1 MNILF
6 LSVSAGGGHMK
17 AAEALKAHVEESY
30 PDSRTILLDTL
41 KYINPIIDKLVIGG
55 YLSTVQV
62 TPKLYGKLYDLA
74 EAGENISEV
83 SQIMN
88 RIISYKIKRL
98 IRQFVPDLIVCTH
111 PFTSQ
116 MVTRLK
122 KQTNINPKIVTVLT
136 DFIPHSFWLHE
147 GVDAYI
153 VAHPA
158 MKYDMIAKGINEET
172 IFPLGIPISKKFLE
186 PLNKSEVRNSL
197 GLTNK
202 TTILLMGG
210 SLGFGDIK
218 EVFTGLTESHKD
230 LQIIVV
236 AGQNKAL
243 YKQIRKYSN
252 RVDKVIKV
260 FGYTDKIPE
269 LMSAS
274 DLLISKPGGMT
285 VSEALVKKLPMI
297 LISPIPGQEEKNAR
311 YLLNGGA
318 AARLYPKQNIEEV
331 LYQLLDIPVRYNQM
345 KEMCTYL
352 AHPSACQDII
362 NLFEELIHKK

>member
-17 AAEALKAHVEESY
+17 AAEALKAYVEESFEG
-30 PDSRTILLDTL
+30 SKTILLDTL
-41 KYINPIIDKLVIGG
+41 KYINPIINKLVIGG
-55 YLSTVQV
+55 YLSTVQI
-62 TPKLYGKLYDLA
+62 TPKLYGRLYDLA

-83 SQIMN
+83 SQIIN

-98 IRQFVPDLIVCTH
+98 IRQFVPDVIVCTH

-116 MVTRLK
+116 MVAKLK
-122 KQTNINPKIVTVLT
+122 NQTNIHPKVVTILT
-136 DFIPHSFWLHE
+136 DFIPHSFWLHD

-158 MKYDMIAKGINEET
+158 MKYEMISKGIKEET

-186 PLNKSEVRNSL
+186 PLNKSEARNNL
-197 GLTNK
+197 GLANK

-218 EVFTGLTESHKD
+218 EVFTGLAESRRD
-230 LQIIVV
+230 LQLIVV
-236 AGQNKAL
+236 AGQNKEL
-243 YKQIRKYSN
+243 YKKIRKYSN

-274 DLLISKPGGMT
+274 DLLVSKPGGMT
-285 VSEALVKKLPMI
+285 ISEALVKKLPMV

-318 AARLYPKQNIEEV
+318 AARLYPKQNIEEI
-331 LYQLLDIPVRYNQM
+331 LYQVLDMPVRYNHM
-345 KEMCTYL
+345 KEMCGHL
-352 AHPSACQDII
+352 AHPNACQDIGK
-362 NLFEELIHKK
+362 LLKDLVQK

>member
-17 AAEALKAHVEESY
+17 AAEALKAYVEESFTG
-30 PDSRTILLDTL
+30 SKTLILDTL
-41 KYINPIIDKLVIGG
+41 RYINPIINKLVIGG
-55 YLSTVQV
+55 YLSTVQI

-83 SQIMN
+83 SQVIN

-98 IRQFVPDLIVCTH
+98 VRQFVPDIIVCTH

-116 MVTRLK
+116 MVAKLK
-122 KQTNINPKIVTVLT
+122 IQANIHPKIVTILT

-158 MKYDMIAKGINEET
+158 MKYEMIAKGVKEET
-172 IFPLGIPISKKFLE
+172 IFPLGIPISKRFLD
-186 PLNKSEVRNSL
+186 PMNKADTRNSL
-197 GLTNK
+197 GLANK
-202 TTILLMGG
+202 TTVLLMGG

-218 EVFTGLTESHKD
+218 EVFTGLAESSRD
-230 LQIIVV
+230 LQLIVV
-236 AGQNKAL
+236 AGQNREL
-243 YKQIRKYSN
+243 YKKIRKYSN
-252 RVDKVIKV
+252 RIGKVIKV
-260 FGYTDKIPE
+260 FGYTEKIPE

-274 DLLISKPGGMT
+274 DLLVSKPGGMT
-285 VSEALVKKLPMI
+285 ISEALVKRLPMV

-331 LYQLLDIPVRYNQM
+331 LYQVLDMPVRYNHM
-345 KEMCTYL
+345 REMCGYL
-352 AHPSACQDII
+352 AHPNACQDIGK
-362 NLFEELIHKK
+362 LLEELMSK

>member
-17 AAEALKAHVEESY
+17 AAEALKSYVEESY
-30 PDSRTILLDTL
+30 PGSKTLLLDTL
-41 KYINPIIDKLVIGG
+41 KYINPIINKLVIGG
-55 YLSTVQV
+55 YLSTVQI
-62 TPKLYGKLYDLA
+62 TPKLYGILYDLA
-74 EAGENISEV
+74 ETGENISEV

-98 IRQFVPDLIVCTH
+98 IRQFVPDIIVCTH

-116 MVTRLK
+116 MVAKLK
-122 KQTNINPKIVTVLT
+122 KEANIHPKIVTILT
-136 DFIPHSFWLHE
+136 DFIPHPFWLHE

-158 MKYDMIAKGINEET
+158 MKYEMISKGIKEET
-172 IFPLGIPISKKFLE
+172 IFPFGIPISKKFLE
-186 PLNKSEVRNSL
+186 PLNKTEVRNNL
-197 GLTNK
+197 GLANK
-202 TTILLMGG
+202 PTTLIMGG

-218 EVFTGLTESHKD
+218 EVFTGLAESHRD
-230 LQIIVV
+230 LQLIVV
-236 AGQNKAL
+236 AGQNKEL
-243 YKQIRKYSN
+243 YKKIRKYSN

-260 FGYTDKIPE
+260 YGYTDKIPE

-318 AARLYPKQNIEEV
+318 AARLYPKQNVEEV
-331 LYQLLDIPVRYNQM
+331 LYQVLDMPARYNHM
-345 KEMCTYL
+345 KEMCGYL
-352 AHPSACQDII
+352 AHPNSCQHIGE
-362 NLFEELIHKK
+362 LFQELIK